1 MTEEP
6 KTGLITFLPH
16 ERSFA
21 QRFVDSVFANKEGLP
36 AGRVFED
43 AFSDNGYSANFID
56 AQHWAVGV
64 LNESGLE
71 PMEPLAGL
79 ELVGELFFECF
90 IPYDTGQLSL
100 GDAKAK
106 GVKMAE
112 EFFEGTDQEVMFDQG
127 PENSVWFASHIYRL
141 SEAVRVMISD
151 EVETRAEVDVLA
163 GNVDDYYLGTTEDER
178 KIERRNPYVMLVNT
192 GVKIGSLHRDAWWKE
207 NHEAA
212 ALNFYAQA
220 AARKI
225 GSPRGGDATA
235 EKFAVLKAKC
245 LELFE
250 TAFEEKGVSFLG
262 APIGIVAHTIREIA
276 LRDMPSD
283 FLGPQGKPLSERWFL
298 ETLEEF
304 QANGEFGPKI
314 MELTKRALGL
324 S

>member
-1 MTEEP
+1 MIEKP
-6 KTGLITFLPH
+6 KTGLVDFLPH

-36 AGRVFED
+36 ASRVFEE
-43 AFSDNGYSANFID
+43 AFSDDGYSASFID

-64 LNESGLE
+64 LNESSLE
-71 PMEPLAGL
+71 PMKRFADLD
-79 ELVGELFFECF
+79 LVGEIFCQCF
-90 IPYDTGQLSL
+90 IPYDTGKLSL

-106 GVKMAE
+106 GVEMAE
-112 EFFEGTDQEVMFDQG
+112 KFFEGTDQEVMFDQG
-127 PENSVWFASHIYRL
+127 PESSVWFAAHIYRL
-141 SEAVRVMISD
+141 SEEVGMAISD
-151 EVETRAEVDVLA
+151 EVEARAEVDDLA
-163 GNVDDYYLGTTEDER
+163 GNVDDYYLGTAEEER
-178 KIERRNPYVMLVNT
+178 KIERRNPYVMLVNA
-192 GVKIGSLHRDAWWKE
+192 GVKIGSLYRDAWWKE

-235 EKFAVLKAKC
+235 EKFAVLRTKC

-262 APIGIVAHTIREIA
+262 APIGIVAHSIREIA

-314 MELTKRALGL
+314 MDLTKKALGHI
-324 S
+324 